1 LVLSVFFRYYPLLS
15 GHGKLWL
22 QMAIW
27 LDLDHL
33 VAYLGV
39 PKSTL
44 YKLLQ
49 RGELPGHKIGKLW
62 RFDRDEVDE
71 YIKSGGKKQAAREG
85 NSEERKHESAS

>member
-1 LVLSVFFRYYPLLS
+1 LS
-15 GHGKLWL
+15 GRGKLWL

-27 LDLDHL
+27 LDLDNL

-71 YIKSGGKKQAAREG
+71 YIKSGGKKQAAGEG
-85 NSEERKHESAS
+85 NSEERKRESAS

>member
-1 LVLSVFFRYYPLLS
+1 MLSAR
-15 GHGKLWL
+15 GKLCL
-22 QMAIW
+22 LMAIW
-27 LDLDHL
+27 LDLDQL

-49 RGELPGHKIGKLW
+49 RGELPGHKVGKLW

-71 YIKSGGKKQAAREG
+71 YIKSGRKKDAIREG
-85 NSEERKHESAS
+85 TTNEQKRESAS

>member
-1 LVLSVFFRYYPLLS
+1 
-15 GHGKLWL
+15 
-22 QMAIW
+22 MAIW
-27 LDLDHL
+27 LDLDQL

-49 RGELPGHKIGKLW
+49 RGELPGHKVGKLW

-71 YIKSGGKKQAAREG
+71 YIKSGRKKDAIREG
-85 NSEERKHESAS
+85 TTNEQKRESAS